1 LTRPDDFTGRPAT
14 VRAMMRPTSRL
25 RGAALLTFLSASLL
39 TEGLFA
45 QEQDLSL
52 TTTKGTTVWLVEKVV
67 QKQQIDAGGQQM
79 ETANTV
85 NRTLKFTVLDV
96 AADGDSRV
104 RLDVLRIH
112 GSVSVP
118 MLGDA
123 TFDSAE
129 AGAEDEDDD
138 GGMGF
143 GLGQMKK
150 QMARGAGHSGIARIG
165 KDGKVK
171 GEVEGVEDTK
181 TKLGKA
187 DLAALKAT
195 FEGVLGR
202 RPDGKKAAGATWAG
216 EHQPSGSL
224 PVLLRTTETLQKV
237 DADAFEITSE
247 GTVEKSDK
255 VPTLV
260 DEGDE
265 EAAAS
270 REMLESMKIGSGK
283 AKSTRRVSRKDG
295 FVVESSTSVTLAV
308 EMETP
313 MGDMKMDI
321 ETATTIS
328 RTTAEAAMPK
338 PAEKGAEKA
347 AEKAAE
353 KGR

>member
-1 LTRPDDFTGRPAT
+1 
-14 VRAMMRPTSRL
+14 MMRPTSRL

-96 AADGDSRV
+96 AEDGDCRV
-104 RLDVLRIH
+104 QLDVVRIH

-118 MLGDA
+118 MLGET
-123 TFDSAE
+123 TFDSASTGGDDDE
-129 AGAEDEDDD
+129 EDD
-138 GGMGF
+138 GMGF
-143 GLGQMKK
+143 SLGQLTK
-150 QMARGAGHSGIARIG
+150 QLTRGAGHRGVARLG

-171 GEVEGVEDTK
+171 GEVEGAEQ
-181 TKLGKA
+181 KLGKA
-187 DLAALKAT
+187 DLAALKAA

-255 VPTLV
+255 VPALV